1 MRARRDAASGTKL
14 QAEFL
19 LKSCGLSLS
28 AIVVTHV
35 YPCSVQPV
43 VRMGLGFD
51 RFGLIQHRNV
61 AGGLQYDLRDVA
73 HRSGPLV
80 KVDLVA

>member
-1 MRARRDAASGTKL
+1 M
-14 QAEFL
+14 
-19 LKSCGLSLS
+19 
-28 AIVVTHV
+28 VTHV

-43 VRMGLGFD
+43 VRMGFGLD
-51 RFGLIQHRNV
+51 RFGLIQQRNV
-61 AGGLQYDLRDVA
+61 AGVLQYDPRDVA